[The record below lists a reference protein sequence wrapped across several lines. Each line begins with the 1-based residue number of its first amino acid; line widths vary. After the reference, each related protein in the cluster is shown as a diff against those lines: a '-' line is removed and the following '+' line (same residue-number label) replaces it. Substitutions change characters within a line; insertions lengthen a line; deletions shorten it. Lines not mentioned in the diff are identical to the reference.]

1 MGFLLFYN
9 LIWWELV
16 LVFLGVVYIV
26 FHTGHGFWSKIG
38 NWKEFQ
44 IFRQRERT
52 RIRRKHTLEQKK
64 IDSQT
69 RRADVSLNGVK
80 KKLPAK
86 DKLALENIYKSVQA
100 KLVVR
105 EYEEARSEIIRGL
118 MIDRHSQELN
128 ISLAQLYEMEQDY
141 EKAEILFR
149 DIILHH
155 DPKKADAYV
164 YLGNNLLHQN
174 KQLLAY
180 DIYKKWLEKEPR
192 NTQLLET
199 LAELGYELHEYEEA
213 LLYARRLTEIQTK
226 HTRGFELLGLSHLQ
240 VGSDQKA
247 YETFLILR
255 KIDPYNEV
263 VHVWLPKVEEKL
275 GVHPDTKRLSDR

>member
-1 MGFLLFYN
+1 M
-9 LIWWELV
+9 
-16 LVFLGVVYIV
+16 
-26 FHTGHGFWSKIG
+26 
-38 NWKEFQ
+38 
-44 IFRQRERT
+44 FRQRERM

-80 KKLPAK
+80 KKISAK
-86 DKLALENIYKSVQA
+86 DKLALQNIFKSVQA

-105 EYEEARSEIIRGL
+105 EYEEARSQIIEWL
-118 MIDRHSQELN
+118 MIDRHNEELN
-128 ISLAQLYEMEQDY
+128 ILLAQLYEMEQDFD
-141 EKAEILFR
+141 KAEILFR

-155 DPKKADAYV
+155 DPKKADAYI
-164 YLGNNLLHQN
+164 YLGNNLIHQG
-174 KQLLAY
+174 KQNLAY
-180 DIYKKWLEKEPR
+180 DIFKKWLEKEPR
-192 NTQLLET
+192 NPQLLET

-213 LLYARRLTEIQTK
+213 LLYSRRLTEVQPK
-226 HTRGFELLGLSHLQ
+226 HARGYELLGLSHLQ

-247 YETFLILR
+247 YDIFLTLR

-263 VHVWLPKVEEKL
+263 VHVWLPKIEGKL